1 MEGSRVIANA
11 TNAVTLC
18 LLPFI
23 FALYQYVSR
32 VAFHYWPSK
41 KAMISAT
48 EVGSLIATCEI
59 GMILLGQ
66 LLPK

>member
-1 MEGSRVIANA
+1 MI
-11 TNAVTLC
+11 TNTTDAVALC

-23 FALYQYVSR
+23 SALYQYASR
-32 VAFHYWPSK
+32 VSYHNWPSK

-66 LLPK
+66 LIPK